1 MSAES
6 VDPST
11 AQLLDENKEYK
22 KLQEEH
28 VFLDDKVSQFT
39 QQKFLTSQEELELAM
54 LKKLKLA
61 GKDRM
66 QRIAAE
72 QKQQGLHP

>member
-22 KLQEEH
+22 KLQKEH
-28 VFLDDKVSQFT
+28 AFLDDKVSQFT

-66 QRIAAE
+66 QQIAAE
-72 QKQQGLHP
+72 QK